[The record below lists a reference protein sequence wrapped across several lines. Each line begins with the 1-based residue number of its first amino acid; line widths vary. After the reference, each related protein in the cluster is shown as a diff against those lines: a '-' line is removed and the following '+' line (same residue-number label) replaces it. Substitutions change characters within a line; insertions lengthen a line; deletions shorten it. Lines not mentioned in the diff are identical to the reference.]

1 MLLATEQ
8 DVCSRSSDYFRLR
21 ITTAGSKARWLFL
34 FVAAGSDPL
43 TKETH
48 ISSDKRSID
57 EHYMYR
63 LAEKLGQY
71 IQKSHLDRPLS
82 QLLARNFIAS
92 SVCCSESDLHLA
104 LPAPQRYGLTDIIAY
119 WGGNCKSFQ
128 KITAAVLDNGGKL
141 WYNAFSNRAKCL
153 LSEQFSS

>member
-1 MLLATEQ
+1 M
-8 DVCSRSSDYFRLR
+8 
-21 ITTAGSKARWLFL
+21 SKARWLFL

-63 LAEKLGQY
+63 LTKKLGQY

-104 LPAPQRYGLTDIIAY
+104 LPAPQRHGFIGIIAY
-119 WGGNCKSFQ
+119 FGAVVKGFQ
-128 KITAAVLDNGGKL
+128 IITAGFKPVK
-141 WYNAFSNRAKCL
+141 
-153 LSEQFSS
+153 

>member
-1 MLLATEQ
+1 MTFSKTAHDAPKKRKSLLTNDGKLWYNTYSNRARC
-8 DVCSRSSDYFRLR
+8 VCSRSSDYFRLR
-21 ITTAGSKARWLFL
+21 ITTAVSKARWLFL

-104 LPAPQRYGLTDIIAY
+104 LPALKAPQLHWYYSIFWQD
-119 WGGNCKSFQ
+119 CKVFC
-128 KITAAVLDNGGKL
+128 KK
-141 WYNAFSNRAKCL
+141 
-153 LSEQFSS
+153 